1 MVVAVSAESTLHGE
15 PNQFIGIETNETSKA
30 KPYPWKSYW
39 TDTGGPNSRSVGSW
53 PLTFHPSP
61 YGHRF
66 TVPVQL
72 GDPPQRSDLDV
83 HTSMATTWV
92 TGKSCYVPNNKSVI
106 KVHKKG
112 YQNFE
117 LSFPDWTTV
126 DGTVYQD
133 RARIGDGENA
143 IGYWIQEFGV
153 AKTIHPRFVYERKL
167 SGVLG
172 LGPKY
177 DSGKRLPASLLTAL
191 GKTDFLWSWRFSM
204 TFKEEGGHM
213 DWGWRNESRYTG
225 ELLKFWHSNT
235 KVKKHV
241 PNAHHTI
248 NTSAVYIGQEIMR
261 SRRALTAGIDSTS
274 SYIALPYPMAV
285 HHYKKLGKRAA
296 RKFLLPDDCEG
307 WILSSL
313 HYKLTLYSVHTA

>member
-1 MVVAVSAESTLHGE
+1 MMAVAVSAESTLHGE
-15 PNQFIGIETNETSKA
+15 PNQFIGIESNETSKA
-30 KPYPWKSYW
+30 KPYSWKPSW

-61 YGHRF
+61 FGHRF

-72 GDPPQRSDLDV
+72 GDPPQRFDLDV
-83 HTSMATTWV
+83 HTGMATTWV
-92 TGKSCYVPNNKSVI
+92 IGESPFTDGGWPVAGKSCYVPNNKSVH

-126 DGTVYQD
+126 EGTIYQD

-153 AKTIHPRFVYERKL
+153 AKTIHPRFVYERNL

-177 DSGKRLPASLLTAL
+177 DIGKRLPASLLTAL

-204 TFKEEGGHM
+204 TFKEEGGNVIH
-213 DWGWRNESRYTG
+213 
-225 ELLKFWHSNT
+225 
-235 KVKKHV
+235 
-241 PNAHHTI
+241 
-248 NTSAVYIGQEIMR
+248 
-261 SRRALTAGIDSTS
+261 
-274 SYIALPYPMAV
+274 
-285 HHYKKLGKRAA
+285 
-296 RKFLLPDDCEG
+296 
-307 WILSSL
+307 
-313 HYKLTLYSVHTA
+313 